1 MCCKDKNIY
10 LLKIYDVLH
19 LLLCGNKSNR
29 HPQQLSYI
37 AISLKKVFYAPT
49 SKREVMA
56 VTMLSYAGN
65 NKERIKKM
73 AIEYESIGKRIKQFR
88 TERNISQEKLGDL
101 ISATGNHISRI
112 ESGRR
117 IPSVESLFLIAN
129 ALNVTA
135 DDLLV
140 DSLTRVKLTDDQE
153 FKRLLAGC
161 NEKERKI
168 LIRLLQFM
176 KDLLKELL

>member
-1 MCCKDKNIY
+1 
-10 LLKIYDVLH
+10 
-19 LLLCGNKSNR
+19 
-29 HPQQLSYI
+29 
-37 AISLKKVFYAPT
+37 
-49 SKREVMA
+49 
-56 VTMLSYAGN
+56 
-65 NKERIKKM
+65 M

-117 IPSVESLFLIAN
+117 IPSVESLILIAN